1 MKKFSFIVIFLL
13 FIPTAFS
20 ITLQDL
26 INFFNFNFFTN
37 AINVT
42 NQKDFM
48 IGKNSNG
55 IDDTLI
61 IELTT
66 NGNAGNYFFII
77 DLYDNNNII
86 TNETSKT
93 ITGLTNGNTYYYKI
107 FTFDEVPNYSL
118 GVEDSVI
125 PADTTAPSNVSGFTA
140 SAGDSKVS
148 LTWVNPTDSDFAGVK
163 LLCKTGD
170 YPASYDDTT
179 ATLIYT
185 GMAESYEDVE
195 LTNETTYY
203 YKI

>member
-1 MKKFSFIVIFLL
+1 MKKCSFIVIFLL

-26 INFFNFNFFTN
+26 INFFNFNFFTK

-93 ITGLTNGNTYYYKI
+93 LSN
-107 FTFDEVPNYSL
+107 SL
-118 GVEDSVI
+118 NKM
-125 PADTTAPSNVSGFTA
+125 A
-140 SAGDSKVS
+140 
-148 LTWVNPTDSDFAGVK
+148 
-163 LLCKTGD
+163 LL
-170 YPASYDDTT
+170 
-179 ATLIYT
+179 L
-185 GMAESYEDVE
+185 
-195 LTNETTYY
+195 
-203 YKI
+203 